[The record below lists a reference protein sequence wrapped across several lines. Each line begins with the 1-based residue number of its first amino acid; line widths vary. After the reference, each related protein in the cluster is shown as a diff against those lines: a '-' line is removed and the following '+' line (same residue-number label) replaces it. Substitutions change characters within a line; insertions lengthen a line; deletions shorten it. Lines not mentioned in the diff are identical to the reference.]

1 MDIKEQIKKVVD
13 RISKDKDF
21 QEKFQKDPVKALEDV
36 LGVDLPDDVINQG
49 IAGVKTKLTADKAA
63 GAVDAIKKL
72 F

>member
-1 MDIKEQIKKVVD
+1 MDIKEQVKKVMD
-13 RISKDKDF
+13 KISSDKDF
-21 QEKFQKDPVKALEDV
+21 QAQFQKDPVKALEGV
-36 LGVDLPDDVINQG
+36 LGVDLPEDVINQV

>member
-1 MDIKEQIKKVVD
+1 MKYAEKERRSLYIIGWLLPGIAAVCLLL
-13 RISKDKDF
+13 SK
-21 QEKFQKDPVKALEDV
+21 V
-36 LGVDLPDDVINQG
+36 LGVDLPDDVINQV

>member
-1 MDIKEQIKKVVD
+1 VYGSFIHHNIKTRGQVV
-13 RISKDKDF
+13 F
-21 QEKFQKDPVKALEDV
+21 LQEKFQKDPVKALEDV
-36 LGVDLPDDVINQG
+36 LGVDLPDDVINQV

>member
-13 RISKDKDF
+13 RISQDKDF

-36 LGVDLPDDVINQG
+36 LGVDLPDDVINQV